1 MNNRNKRSFKEI
13 KITLEVTI
21 EVEEE
26 AQIEEETQKEGKE
39 KDGVEE
45 EEVDKCPNNP
55 SKTKKNK
62 VSRMFH
68 KVPMRSHLL
77 LKSNLKTSL
86 QMQYLSNKAQIIKCH
101 NLNFN
106 SRFLE
111 KRNKISQIN
120 KATHIKK
127 TNKRVEA
134 KIKTKNQI
142 CRESMSCAA
151 GSNFKRGFRL
161 SG

>member
-26 AQIEEETQKEGKE
+26 AQIEEETQTEGKE

-45 EEVDKCPNNP
+45 GEVDRCPNNP
-55 SKTKKNK
+55 SKTKKKK
-62 VSRMFH
+62 VFRMNH
-68 KVPMRSHLL
+68 RVPMISHLL

-86 QMQYLSNKAQIIKCH
+86 QMQYLSNKVQIIKCH
-101 NLNFN
+101 SLNIN

-120 KATHIKK
+120 KVNHIKK
-127 TNKRVEA
+127 MNKRVEA

-142 CRESMSCAA
+142 CRESMSCAV